1 MSQWRATEP
10 VPESISAK
18 LADYPPLLQ
27 QLLYNRGITD
37 AAAAGH
43 FLTPQYDEHLH
54 DPWLLSGMEA
64 AVTRIKE
71 ALTKNQSI
79 CIYADYD
86 CDGIPG
92 AVLFSDLLETI
103 GHTNF
108 FTHIPHRHFDGFGLS
123 VAAVEQI
130 HAKHSPDLLIT
141 IDCGISDLDAVE
153 RARSLGID
161 VIITDHHEPKATL
174 PSAVAVVNP
183 KVGNTYPFPDL
194 CGTAVAYK
202 VAQAVLQTTA
212 VDVPKGYEKWWL
224 DMVGIAT
231 IADMVPLVGENRVL
245 AHYGLHVL
253 RKSRRPGLQQLL
265 RAQKSDQ
272 RYLTED
278 DIGFTIG
285 PRINAASRMDTPED
299 AFQLLAT
306 RDEGQAGAYVSH
318 LEKLNTQRKS
328 AVAQITKDLHKR
340 VEVTTELPPV
350 LVYGNPDWRPSLVG
364 LAANKFAEEYNRPVF
379 LWGRDGNDLYK
390 GSCRSGGNVSVVR
403 LMDAAAEAFLAYGG
417 HHVSGGFTLA
427 DTHVHTFPQQMVD
440 AHTSLGAEAVV
451 HDPYQ
456 VDATLTL
463 DDLTEELF
471 ILQAQCA
478 PFGVGNLKPL
488 YLVKEVVPV
497 SVEMFGRTREHCKL
511 RLPRSHKGVVEEAIA
526 FFSQPE
532 QFSVTPQASQPVAL
546 LAHAEE
552 SYFRGRRQRRLRLVD
567 IIRPL

>member
-1 MSQWRATEP
+1 MSQWISSDP
-10 VPESISAK
+10 VPKTIVNQ
-18 LADYPPLLQ
+18 LAEYPPLLQ
-27 QLLYNRGITD
+27 QLLYNRGVTD
-37 AAAAGH
+37 AATAEL
-43 FLTPQYDEHLH
+43 FLTPKYDEHLH

-64 AVTRIKE
+64 ATTRIKE
-71 ALTKNQSI
+71 AMTKGESV

-130 HAKHSPDLLIT
+130 HVKHSPDLLIT
-141 IDCGISDLDAVE
+141 IDCGIADLDAVE

-161 VIITDHHEPKATL
+161 VIITDHHEPKSAL
-174 PSAVAVVNP
+174 PTAVAVVNP

-202 VAQAVLQTTA
+202 VAQAVLQTSDT
-212 VDVPKGYEKWWL
+212 DVPEGYEKWWL
-224 DMVGIAT
+224 DMVGLAT

-245 AHYGLHVL
+245 AHYGLLVL

-265 RAQKSDQ
+265 RAQNSDQ

-299 AFQLLAT
+299 AFQLLVT
-306 RDEGQAGAYVSH
+306 RDEGQAGAYVTH

-340 VEVTTELPPV
+340 VEVTTELAPV

-364 LAANKFAEEYNRPVF
+364 LAANKLAEEYSRPVF
-379 LWGRDGNDLYK
+379 LWGRDGNDVHK
-390 GSCRSGGNVSVVR
+390 GSCRSGGNISVVR
-403 LMDAAAEAFLAYGG
+403 LMDAAAESFLAYGG
-417 HHVSGGFTLA
+417 HHFSGGFTLA
-427 DTHVHTFPQQMVD
+427 DSSIHTFPQRMID
-440 AHTSLGAEAVV
+440 AHVSLGTEAVV
-451 HDPYQ
+451 HEPYQ
-456 VDATLTL
+456 VDSTLTL
-463 DDLTEELF
+463 DDLTEEFFL
-471 ILQAQCA
+471 LQAKCA
-478 PFGVGNLKPL
+478 PFGLGNPKPL
-488 YLVKEVVPV
+488 YLFKEVEPI

-511 RLPRSHKGVVEEAIA
+511 RLPHSHKGVVEEAIA
-526 FFSQPE
+526 FFCSPE
-532 QFSVTPQASQPVAL
+532 QFSVIPQAGRPVAI

-567 IIRPL
+567 VTRSP